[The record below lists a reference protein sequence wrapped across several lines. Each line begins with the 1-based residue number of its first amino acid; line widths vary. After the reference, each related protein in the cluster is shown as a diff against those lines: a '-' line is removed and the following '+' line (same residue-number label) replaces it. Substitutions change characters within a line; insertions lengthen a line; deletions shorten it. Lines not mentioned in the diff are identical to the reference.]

1 MTELVILPDSTSVS
15 TDVGPVRFHLSLNVS
30 NLAAAIDFYRV
41 LFNRPPAKQH
51 DDYAKFDLD
60 HPPVVF
66 SLVPRSPGQGGSLSH
81 LGLRV
86 ADPAILDV
94 YWSRLEAAG
103 ICTSNQE
110 GTVCGYAR
118 QDKLWLRDPDG
129 NFWEIYHI
137 EEDIPPDS
145 VRQSL
150 SGTEARI
157 PEPEFPKVW
166 EHYITGPFPERIPCE
181 DQTLDEVLLTGTFN
195 ADISDELLAGILRES
210 FRVLKPHGKV
220 TTHGLMGTKT
230 VQNKTPG
237 LPGLAALVQRIPGHQ
252 DVLERLKTAGFA
264 KLEIVK
270 FTDKA
275 WFEFDGVPL
284 REVKIAG
291 YRPLIESEITTRT
304 ALYRGP
310 FARLVTDDGNCFA
323 RGKRISVSDTAWKM
337 LRQGSSADSFVFFET
352 GTNSSCSSK

>member
-1 MTELVILPDSTSVS
+1 MTELVILPDSIAVS
-15 TDVGPVRFHLSLNVS
+15 IDIEPIRFHVSLNVS
-30 NLAAAIDFYRV
+30 NLSAAIDFYRV
-41 LFNRPPAKQH
+41 LFNKPPAKQH

-66 SLVPRSPGQGGSLSH
+66 SLVPRSSGQGGSLSH

-86 ADPAILDV
+86 ADPELLDT
-94 YWSRLEAAG
+94 YRSRLEAAG

-150 SGTEARI
+150 SGTDARI
-157 PEPEFPKVW
+157 AKPESPRVW
-166 EHYITGPFPERIPCE
+166 EHYITSPFPSHIPF
-181 DQTLDEVLLTGTFN
+181 DDHSLDEVLLTGTFN
-195 ADISDELLAGILRES
+195 ADVSDDLLAGILSES
-210 FRVLKPHGKV
+210 FRVLKPHGKL

-252 DVLERLKTAGFA
+252 DVVERLKTAGFA
-264 KLEIVK
+264 NLEIIK

-275 WFEFDGVPL
+275 WFEFDGVAL

-291 YRPLIESEITTRT
+291 YRPLVESEATTRT
-304 ALYRGP
+304 VLYRGP
-310 FARLVTDDGNCFA
+310 FARLVTDDGNGFV
-323 RGKRISVSDTAWKM
+323 RGKRETVSATVWNT
-337 LRQGSSADSFVFFET
+337 LRQGSSAESFVFFEN
-352 GTNSSCSSK
+352 GANSFCTAK